1 MRKGYEHYRN
11 YEKTVQELTFFN
23 DRLFT
28 EIYTTE
34 VSRKI
39 NDEYL
44 KVIENRYIKLISQYP
59 DLEKD
64 LKNYLDLQREECDI
78 LNSELEGMIWILKKA
93 AA

>member
-28 EIYTTE
+28 EISTTE

-39 NDEYL
+39 NAEYL
-44 KVIENRYIKLISQYP
+44 KVIENRCMKLISQYP
-59 DLEKD
+59 ELEKD
-64 LKNYLDLQREECDI
+64 LKNYLNHQREECDI
-78 LNSELEGMIWILKKA
+78 LNSEIERRIAVLKKA
-93 AA
+93 GA